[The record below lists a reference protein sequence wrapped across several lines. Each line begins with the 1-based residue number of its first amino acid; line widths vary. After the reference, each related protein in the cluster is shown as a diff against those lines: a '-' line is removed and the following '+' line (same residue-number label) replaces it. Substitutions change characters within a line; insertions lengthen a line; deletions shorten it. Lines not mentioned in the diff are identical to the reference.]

1 MKLPM
6 CNLRASWTMPFKSK
20 TDNINL
26 IDIAT
31 RVMVSVPVPAAIV
44 QPIDI
49 GCIATSAM
57 ASSCVAVPSMAAPH
71 P

>member
-1 MKLPM
+1 
-6 CNLRASWTMPFKSK
+6 MPFKSK
-20 TDNINL
+20 ADNINL
-26 IDIAT
+26 INIAT
-31 RVMVSVPVPAAIV
+31 RVMVSVPVLAAIV

-49 GCIATSAM
+49 GYIATCAM